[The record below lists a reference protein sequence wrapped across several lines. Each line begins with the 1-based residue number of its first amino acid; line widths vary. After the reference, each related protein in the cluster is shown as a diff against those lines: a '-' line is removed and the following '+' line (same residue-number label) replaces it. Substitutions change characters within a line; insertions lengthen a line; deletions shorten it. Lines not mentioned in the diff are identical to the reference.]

1 VTDLPASLFE
11 LPTSSLESL
20 ETSLRGGALRNGV
33 NPIAARQIIGE
44 QREDIIDWL
53 RLRQEAGIEA
63 ERTAELVGTV
73 LVARERLPW
82 PERLVDLIVSGP
94 ELDGLPS
101 RETLPTILSLVEQAT
116 SEIFV
121 IDYTIHGAQS
131 FFERIADAM
140 ARVPDMRVTF
150 CLDVQRGR
158 NDTSMDSEILR
169 RFRRKFF
176 EDSWRANREP
186 EIYYDPRSLK
196 TNPTERAS
204 MHAKCVVVDR
214 KTAFITSANL
224 TDAAQRKNI
233 ELGVLVEHPPLAQ
246 RTVEYFEGLIQK
258 GMLKPIPA
266 M

>member
-186 EIYYDPRSLK
+186 EI
-196 TNPTERAS
+196 
-204 MHAKCVVVDR
+204 AKCVVVDR